1 MRGPERHLLVVV
13 IFLMGLCVTVAACR
27 HRDVPTPK
35 PVGYFRIDLPD
46 HQYRLMDTTLPF
58 TFEQSE
64 HATLTIRNQQ
74 NGTCWIDVTY
84 PELNAAF
91 KLTYIPVPRTDSLRS
106 LMIKEEKMVKFHYQK
121 ADDVEFSV
129 IHDPEARL
137 WGRIYDIEGKEV
149 ATPLIFWMTD
159 STHQFLRGT
168 LYFNFTPNND
178 SLQPV
183 IDYLREDF
191 MQFTNTIKWK

>member
-13 IFLMGLCVTVAACR
+13 VFLMGLCVTVASCR

-35 PVGYFRIDLPD
+35 PVGYFRIDLPER
-46 HQYRLMDTTLPF
+46 QYQHTDTTLPF
-58 TFEQSE
+58 TFEQSDQ
-64 HATLTIRNQQ
+64 AVLSIRNQKD
-74 NGTCWIDVTY
+74 GICWIDMSY

-91 KLTYIPVPRTDSLRS
+91 KLTCIPVPKADSLRN
-106 LMIKEEKMVKFHYQK
+106 LMIREEKMVKFHYQK

-129 IHDPEARL
+129 IRDPEARL
-137 WGRIYDIEGKEV
+137 WGRFYDIEGKEV
-149 ATPLIFWMTD
+149 ATPIIFWMTD
-159 STHQFLRGT
+159 STHYFLRGT

-191 MQFTNTIKWK
+191 MQFTNTFKWK

>member
-1 MRGPERHLLVVV
+1 MRGHERHLLVVV
-13 IFLMGLCVTVAACR
+13 VFLMGLCVTVASCR

-35 PVGYFRIDLPD
+35 PVGYFRIDLPER
-46 HQYRLMDTTLPF
+46 QYQHTDTTLPF
-58 TFEQSE
+58 TFEQSDQ
-64 HATLTIRNQQ
+64 AVLSIRNQKD
-74 NGTCWIDVTY
+74 GICWIDMSY

-91 KLTYIPVPRTDSLRS
+91 KLTCIPVPKADSLRN
-106 LMIKEEKMVKFHYQK
+106 LMIREEKMVKFHYQK

-129 IHDPEARL
+129 IRDPEARL
-137 WGRIYDIEGKEV
+137 WGRFYDIEGKEV

-159 STHQFLRGT
+159 STHYFLRGT

-191 MQFTNTIKWK
+191 MQFTNTFKWK